1 MVFTRVAG
9 FSIVAGVAAI
19 GAVAIAGLKG
29 VAVGAA
35 GMDGLADVGSSIAA
49 VVVIL
54 VDSILEIDFR
64 M

>member
-1 MVFTRVAG
+1 MVFTKVAG

-19 GAVAIAGLKG
+19 GAVAIAGLRG
-29 VAVGAA
+29 VAGAAA
-35 GMDGLADVGSSIAA
+35 GMAGLAVVGGSIAA

-54 VDSILEIDFR
+54 ADSIFEIDFR